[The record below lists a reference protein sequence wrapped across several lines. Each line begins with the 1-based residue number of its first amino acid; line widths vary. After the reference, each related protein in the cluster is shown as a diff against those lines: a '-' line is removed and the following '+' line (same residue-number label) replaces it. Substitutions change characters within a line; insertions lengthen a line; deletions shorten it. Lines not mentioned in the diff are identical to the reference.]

1 MSKVIY
7 RLKVYDNFHYM
18 QEDET
23 YMHGEF
29 STYEEA
35 LQAAKSIVQEHIIHN
50 YKPGMS
56 PTEMS
61 ANYTMFGEDPIII
74 SEPWQDD
81 NKKFSA
87 WDYAFEFAERYHEE
101 RTKQK

>member
-1 MSKVIY
+1 M
-7 RLKVYDNFHYM
+7 D
-18 QEDET
+18 EDET

-29 STYEEA
+29 STYEKA
-35 LQAAKSIVQEHIIHN
+35 LQAAKSIVEEHIIYN

-74 SEPWQDD
+74 SEPQQVESE
-81 NKKFSA
+81 KFSA
-87 WDYAFEFAERYHEE
+87 WDYAYEFTGKYHKE